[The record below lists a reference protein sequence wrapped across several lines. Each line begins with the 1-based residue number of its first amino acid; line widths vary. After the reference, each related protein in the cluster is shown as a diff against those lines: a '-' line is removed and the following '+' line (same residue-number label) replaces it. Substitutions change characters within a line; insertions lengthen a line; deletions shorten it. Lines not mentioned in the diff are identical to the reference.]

1 MTSNI
6 DLTNPTAEIFVPDG
20 RDAAAALSRATH
32 MGIGAHQDDVELLAC
47 HGILDCFG
55 RADKAFFGVTVT
67 NGAGTPRDG
76 IYAGL
81 TEAEM
86 IGVRR
91 KEQKKAAIVG
101 EYAGVALLDYPSVP
115 VKDPED
121 RRPVDDLKTLVA
133 AARPR
138 VIYTHNPTDRHD
150 THVAVMLKVIQAL
163 RELPEEQRPATLY
176 GMEVWR
182 DLDWLVDDDKV
193 CHDVS
198 GHDNLASAL
207 IEVFDSQNCGRKR
220 YDLAAMARR
229 RAHAVY
235 ARSHSWNDTW
245 THVAFGMDMTPL
257 LRDPALSVME
267 YTLRRVARFR
277 DDITQRIEKLS
288 GGSCR

>member
-1 MTSNI
+1 M
-6 DLTNPTAEIFVPDG
+6 A
-20 RDAAAALSRATH
+20 
-32 MGIGAHQDDVELLAC
+32 
-47 HGILDCFG
+47 CFG
-55 RADKAFFGVTVT
+55 RADQAFFGVTVT

-91 KEQKKAAIVG
+91 KEQKKAAIIG
-101 EYAGVALLDYPSVP
+101 EYAGVALLDYPSAT
-115 VKDPED
+115 VKDMGCREPTED
-121 RRPVDDLKTLVA
+121 MKTLFIR
-133 AARPR
+133 ARPR
-138 VIYTHNPTDRHD
+138 IVYTHNPADRHD
-150 THVAVMLKVIQAL
+150 THVAVMLRVVAAL
-163 RELPEEQRPATLY
+163 RELPEEARPAALY

-182 DLDWLVDDDKV
+182 DLDWLVEDDKV

-207 IEVFDSQNCGRKR
+207 VEVFDSQNCGRKR

-235 ARSHSWNDTW
+235 ARFHSQNDTW

-257 LRDPALSVME
+257 LRDPALSVMD
-267 YTLRRVARFR
+267 YTLHRVERFR
-277 DDITQRIEKLS
+277 DDIAQRIERLS
-288 GGSCR
+288 PGGRP